1 MAAAAHVYEIFIRAS
16 RERVWQALTAEND
29 TVRYF
34 HGTRFES
41 TFEPG
46 APFVNRIVAADQP
59 AADGVI
65 EVFEPPSRLVYTWHV
80 LYDAAMSE
88 EAPGRV
94 EWVLTPA
101 NGDGSVTRVTVRH
114 GALALS
120 PLTWEHV
127 RLGWV
132 EIIDGLKTWLE
143 TGEALPGVDIGG
155 GDVEATSVQADWHR
169 AQAIEANNSTW
180 EFLDGRDHSADEADE
195 LLERAYAASHHWRRA
210 AGTGPVN
217 LARASWLISRAH
229 ATLGHGEVALHHAEQ
244 CAAHAAAAGDDAA
257 DFDHAYALE
266 AQARALAAL
275 GRVDEA
281 TAVKAEATAFPI
293 ADDEDRSIVEADLA
307 AGPWFGTT

>member
-16 RERVWQALTAEND
+16 RERVWEALTAEAD

-41 TFEPG
+41 TFEQG

-94 EWVLTPA
+94 EWLLTPA
-101 NGDGSVTRVTVRH
+101 NDDGSVTRVTVRH

-143 TGEALPGVDIGG
+143 TGDELPSVDTGP
-155 GDVEATSVQADWHR
+155 GDVDAADVQADWHR
-169 AQAIEANNSTW
+169 AQAVAANNSTW
-180 EFLDGRDHSADEADE
+180 ELLDGRSHSADEADE
-195 LLERAYAASHHWRRA
+195 LLGRAYAAAHHWRRA
-210 AGTGPVN
+210 AGTGPVTA
-217 LARASWLISRAH
+217 ARASWLISRAH

-244 CAAHAAAAGDDAA
+244 CAAHTAAAGDDAA
-257 DFDHAYALE
+257 DFDRAYALE
-266 AQARALAAL
+266 ARARALAAL
-275 GRVDEA
+275 GRDA
-281 TAVKAEATAFPI
+281 AASAARAEAAAVEI
-293 ADDEDRSIVEADLA
+293 ADETDRSIVEADLA
-307 AGPWFGTT
+307 TGPWFGVG